1 MVNKLVIVESPGKIK
16 KITEYLGEGYIV
28 KASYGHCMDLDKKT
42 LSIDVEN
49 NFNPIY
55 VISEDKKKLV
65 KELKTLTKN
74 CEVILAS
81 DEDRE
86 GEAIAYSLSNI
97 LNLRNPKRIV
107 FHEITKKAIKNAVEN
122 PREIDMNMVYAQQA
136 RRLLDRLVGYKISPI
151 LWKHMNITSLENTK
165 SANESIQSAGGTIQS
180 AGRVQSVVV
189 KIINDKEEEI
199 KNSINTPYYKST
211 VILLHNKNKI
221 NGLLTKN
228 SDNEMYKFNSCDDA
242 KDFLKKINAETL
254 FKIIDIQNK
263 KSTRKPSPPFI
274 TSSLQQEASTKLRF
288 GVQKTMQVAQKLYE
302 EGLITYMR
310 TDSTCLSNDS
320 INNCKDYIKNNFGEE
335 YSKPNPYSNNKQG
348 AQEAHEAIRPT
359 NVNYEISDNLDK
371 DCKKLYNLIL
381 KRTLASQMAPAELD
395 IQTIKIDTLNNNKS
409 ILNNLNSLWISTF
422 ESITF
427 DGFLKIYNDKNDE
440 DDLENSETKKNEK
453 KIELKND
460 VQLKFDSL
468 KISQE
473 YTKLPL
479 RFNEAGL
486 VKYLEKNGIGR
497 PSTYASIINKVIER
511 KYVEIK
517 DIEGCKKESINIDLD
532 KKYKIKET
540 IKEVVL
546 GKENSKIVPTN
557 LGTNVN
563 NFMVTNFS
571 PIIQIDFTVEFEKYL
586 DMIADGKAKWF
597 NILDKF
603 YKMFNPMVI
612 ELSNNIIKDKED
624 KFFMKHPISNVDIF
638 IGSGKYGPYVKF
650 TDEDDKLKY
659 ISIPDLKVSIDE
671 VIEIIKYP
679 KYIGKYDKKNI
690 YIYLGKFGYYIKCG
704 DKNISFNQD
713 DLEKVDIDYCK
724 NLIESGDKYALN
736 TFKIENT
743 IINVKEGQYGPYLQ
757 ILNSKNK
764 ILKNISVPKNINI
777 KNITI
782 KDVMKL
788 IDKI

>member
-16 KITEYLGEGYIV
+16 KITEYLGEGYVV
-28 KASYGHCMDLDKKT
+28 KASFGHCMDLDKKT

-55 VISEDKKKLV
+55 VISEDKKKVV
-65 KELKTLTKN
+65 KELKSLAKN

-97 LNLRNPKRIV
+97 LDLKNPKRIV
-107 FHEITKKAIKNAVEN
+107 FHEITKKAIKDAVEN
-122 PREIDMNMVYAQQA
+122 PREIDINMVYAQQA

-151 LWKHMNITSLENTK
+151 LWKQMNTNTV
-165 SANESIQSAGGTIQS
+165 QS

-211 VILLHNKNKI
+211 VVLTHGKNKI
-221 NGLLTKN
+221 NGLLTKTTE
-228 SDNEMYKFNSCDDA
+228 NEIYKFQNDEVS
-242 KDFLKKINAETL
+242 KDFLKKINSESV
-254 FKIIDIQNK
+254 FKVIDIQNK

-274 TSSLQQEASTKLRF
+274 TSTLQQEASTKLRF

-310 TDSTCLSNDS
+310 TDSTCLSNDA
-320 INNCKDYIKNNFGEE
+320 INNCKDYIIKTFGNE
-335 YSKPNPYSNNKQG
+335 YSKPNPYSVNKQG

-359 NVNYEISDNLDK
+359 NVNYEVSDNLDK
-371 DCKKLYNLIL
+371 DCKKLYDLIFR
-381 KRTLASQMAPAELD
+381 RTMASQMSPAELD
-395 IQTIKIDTLNNNKS
+395 IQIIKIDTLNKNKS
-409 ILNNLNSLWISTF
+409 ILKDLDSLWLSTF
-422 ESITF
+422 ESIIF
-427 DGFLKIYNDKNDE
+427 EGFLKIYNDRNDDEETSETNKND
-440 DDLENSETKKNEK
+440 K

-460 VQLKFDSL
+460 TVLNFDSI
-468 KISQE
+468 KITQE
-473 YTKLPL
+473 YTKPPL

-497 PSTYASIINKVIER
+497 PSTYASIINKVLER

-517 DIEGCKKESINIDLD
+517 DIEGVKKESKNIELD
-532 KKYKIKET
+532 KKFKIKESV
-540 IKEVVL
+540 KEVVL
-546 GKENSKIVPTN
+546 GKENKKIVPTE
-557 LGTNVN
+557 LGSNVN
-563 NFMVTNFS
+563 NFMITNFS
-571 PIIQIDFTVEFEKYL
+571 PIVQVDFTAEFEKYL
-586 DMIADGKAKWF
+586 DMIAEGKAKWY

-603 YKMFNPMVI
+603 YKMFNPIVD
-612 ELSNNIIKDKED
+612 ELSKKMIKDQAKEKED
-624 KFFMKHPISNVDIF
+624 KFFMKHPTLDVDIF

-650 TDEDDKLKY
+650 LDEDEKIRY
-659 ISIPDLKVSIDE
+659 VSIPDSE
-671 VIEIIKYP
+671 VTQEEVVELIKYP
-679 KYIGKYDKKNI
+679 KYIGKYDKKKL

-713 DLEKVDIDYCK
+713 DLEKVDVDYCK
-724 NLIESGDKYALN
+724 NLLESGDKYALK

-743 IINVKEGQYGPYLQ
+743 TLNVKEGQYGPYLQ
-757 ILNSKNK
+757 VLNAKNK
-764 ILKNISVPKNINI
+764 VLKNISIPKNINV
-777 KNITI
+777 KDITI

-788 IDKI
+788 VDKI

>member
-16 KITEYLGEGYIV
+16 KITEYLGDGYIV
-28 KASYGHCMDLDKKT
+28 KASFGHCMDLDKKT

-55 VISEDKKKLV
+55 VISEDKRKVV
-65 KELKTLTKN
+65 KELKGLAKN

-86 GEAIAYSLSNI
+86 GEAIAHSLSNI
-97 LNLRNPKRIV
+97 LDLKNPKRIV
-107 FHEITKKAIKNAVEN
+107 FHEITKKAIKEAVEN

-151 LWKHMNITSLENTK
+151 LWKQMNTNTV
-165 SANESIQSAGGTIQS
+165 QS

-211 VILLHNKNKI
+211 VVLTHSKNKI

-228 SDNEMYKFNSCDDA
+228 SDNDIYKFQNNETA
-242 KDFLKKINAETL
+242 KTFLKKINDETV
-254 FKIIDIQNK
+254 FKVVDIQNK

-274 TSSLQQEASTKLRF
+274 TSTLQQEASTKLRF

-310 TDSTCLSNDS
+310 TDSTCLSNDA
-320 INNCKDYIKNNFGEE
+320 INNCKDYIKKNFGDE
-335 YSKPNPYSNNKQG
+335 YSKPNPYSINKQG

-359 NVNYEISDNLDK
+359 NVNYEISDSLDK
-371 DCKKLYNLIL
+371 DCRKLYDLIFR
-381 KRTLASQMAPAELD
+381 RTLASQMSPAELD
-395 IQTIKIDTLNNNKS
+395 IQTIKIDTLNKNKS
-409 ILNNLNSLWISTF
+409 ILKDLDSLWLSSF

-427 DGFLKIYNDKNDE
+427 DGFLKIYNDKNEE
-440 DDLENSETKKNEK
+440 DENSETNKNDKKL
-453 KIELKND
+453 ELKND
-460 VQLKFDSL
+460 TVLNFDSL
-468 KISQE
+468 KISEE

-511 KYVEIK
+511 KYVEVK
-517 DIEGCKKESINIDLD
+517 DIEGIKKESNNIELD
-532 KKYKIKET
+532 KKYKIKESV
-540 IKEVVL
+540 KEVVL
-546 GKENSKIVPTN
+546 GKENKKIVPTE
-557 LGTNVN
+557 LGSNVN
-563 NFMVTNFS
+563 NFMITNFS
-571 PIIQIDFTVEFEKYL
+571 PIIQVDFTVEFEKYL
-586 DMIADGKAKWF
+586 DMIAEGKAKWY

-603 YKMFNPMVI
+603 YKMFNPIVV
-612 ELSNNIIKDKED
+612 ELSNKIIKDKEKEKED
-624 KFFMKHPISNVDIF
+624 KFFMKHPTLDVDIF
-638 IGSGKYGPYVKF
+638 IGSGKYGPFVKF
-650 TDEDDKLKY
+650 TDEDDKIKY
-659 ISIPDLKVSIDE
+659 VSIPNLEVSEDE
-671 VIEIIKYP
+671 VTELIKYP
-679 KYIGKYDKKNI
+679 KYLGKYEKKKV
-690 YIYLGKFGYYIKCG
+690 YICNGKFGYYIKCG
-704 DKNISFNQD
+704 DKNISFNQED
-713 DLEKVDIDYCK
+713 VDEVDIEYCK
-724 NLIESGDKYALN
+724 KLMESGDKYALK

-743 IINVKEGQYGPYLQ
+743 TINVKDGQYGPYLQ
-757 ILNSKNK
+757 LLNSKNK
-764 ILKNISVPKNINI
+764 VLKNISIPKNIET
-777 KNITI
+777 KEITI
-782 KDVMKL
+782 KDIMKL

>member
-28 KASYGHCMDLDKKT
+28 KASFGHCMDLDKKT

-55 VISEDKKKLV
+55 VISEDKRKIV
-65 KELKTLTKN
+65 KELISLAKN

-86 GEAIAYSLSNI
+86 GEAIAYSLGNI
-97 LNLRNPKRIV
+97 LNLKNPKRIV
-107 FHEITKKAIKNAVEN
+107 FHEITKKAIKEAIEN

-151 LWKHMNITSLENTK
+151 LWKQMNTNTV
-165 SANESIQSAGGTIQS
+165 QS

-211 VILLHNKNKI
+211 IVLSHNKNKI

-228 SDNEMYKFNSCDDA
+228 INNELYKFVSSDIA
-242 KDFLKKINAETL
+242 KDFLKKINQETI
-254 FKIIDIQNK
+254 FKVIDVQNK

-320 INNCKDYIKNNFGEE
+320 INNCKDYIKKNFGDN
-335 YSKPNPYSNNKQG
+335 YSKPNPYNINKQG
-348 AQEAHEAIRPT
+348 SQEAHEAIRPT

-371 DCKKLYNLIL
+371 DCKKLYDLIFR
-381 KRTLASQMAPAELD
+381 RTIASQMSPAELD
-395 IQTIKIDTLNNNKS
+395 IQTIKIDTLNKNKS
-409 ILNNLNSLWISTF
+409 ILNDLDSLWISTF

-427 DGFLKIYNDKNDE
+427 DGFLKIYNDKNEE
-440 DDLENSETKKNEK
+440 DDTSDTNKNEK

-460 VQLKFDSL
+460 TTLLFDSI
-468 KISQE
+468 KISEE

-479 RFNEAGL
+479 RYNEAGL

-511 KYVEIK
+511 KYVEVK
-517 DIEGCKKESINIDLD
+517 DIEGIKKESKNIDLD

-540 IKEVVL
+540 IKEVLL
-546 GKENSKIVPTN
+546 GKENKKIVPTN
-557 LGTNVN
+557 LGLSVN
-563 NFMVTNFS
+563 NFMITNFS
-571 PIIQIDFTVEFEKYL
+571 PIIQVEFTVEFEKYL

-603 YKMFNPMVI
+603 YKMFNPIVV
-612 ELSNNIIKDKED
+612 ELSNKIIKDKED
-624 KFFMKHPISNVDIF
+624 KFFMKHPSLDVDIF
-638 IGSGKYGPYVKF
+638 IGTGKYGPYVKF
-650 TDEDDKLKY
+650 LDEDEKIKY
-659 ISIPDLKVSIDE
+659 VSIPEL
-671 VIEIIKYP
+671 EISEEEIVELIKYP
-679 KYIGKYDKKNI
+679 KYIGKYDKKKV
-690 YIYLGKFGYYIKCG
+690 YIHLGKFGYYIKCG

-724 NLIESGDKYALN
+724 NLMESGDKYALK
-736 TFKIENT
+736 TFRIENT
-743 IINVKEGQYGPYLQ
+743 TINVKDGQYGPYLQ
-757 ILNSKNK
+757 LLNSKNK
-764 ILKNISVPKNINI
+764 VLKNISIPKNIDV
-777 KNITI
+777 KEITV
-782 KDVMKL
+782 KDIMKL

>member
-16 KITEYLGEGYIV
+16 KITEYLGDGYIV
-28 KASYGHCMDLDKKT
+28 KASFGHCMDLDKKT

-55 VISEDKKKLV
+55 VISEDKKKVV
-65 KELKTLTKN
+65 KELKSLAKN

-97 LNLRNPKRIV
+97 LDLRNPKRIV
-107 FHEITKKAIKNAVEN
+107 FHEITKKAIKEAVEN

-151 LWKHMNITSLENTK
+151 LWKQMNTTSV
-165 SANESIQSAGGTIQS
+165 QS
-180 AGRVQSVVV
+180 AGRVQSVVL

-199 KNSINTPYYKST
+199 KNSINTPYYKSIVT
-211 VILLHNKNKI
+211 LTYKKNKI

-228 SDNEMYKFNSCDDA
+228 KENEIYKFESTNEA
-242 KDFLKKINAETL
+242 IDFLKKINDESV
-254 FKIIDIQNK
+254 FKVIDIQNK
-263 KSTRKPSPPFI
+263 KSTRKPAPPFI

-310 TDSTCLSNDS
+310 TDSTCLSNDA
-320 INNCKDYIKNNFGEE
+320 INNCKDYIKKNYGED
-335 YSKPNPYSNNKQG
+335 YSKPNPYNINKQG

-359 NVNYEISDNLDK
+359 NVNYEISDSLDK
-371 DCKKLYNLIL
+371 DCKKLYDLIL
-381 KRTLASQMAPAELD
+381 RRTLASQMSPAELD
-395 IQTIKIDTLNNNKS
+395 IQTIKIDTQNKNKS
-409 ILNNLNSLWISTF
+409 ILKELDALWLSTF
-422 ESITF
+422 ESIIF
-427 DGFLKIYNDKNDE
+427 EGFLKIYNDKND
-440 DDLENSETKKNEK
+440 DDETNSEINKNDKKL
-453 KIELKND
+453 ELKND
-460 VQLKFDSL
+460 TSL
-468 KISQE
+468 NFECIKITQE

-511 KYVEIK
+511 KYVEVK
-517 DIEGCKKESINIDLD
+517 DIEGIKKESINIDLD

-546 GKENSKIVPTN
+546 GKENKKIVPTE
-557 LGTNVN
+557 LGSNVN
-563 NFMVTNFS
+563 NFMITNFS
-571 PIIQIDFTVEFEKYL
+571 PIIQVDFTVEFEKYL
-586 DMIADGKAKWF
+586 DMIAEGKAKWF

-603 YKMFNPMVI
+603 YKMFNPIVI
-612 ELSNNIIKDKED
+612 ELSNKMIKDKEKEKED
-624 KFFMKHPISNVDIF
+624 KFYMKHPTLDVDIY

-650 TDEDDKLKY
+650 TDEDEKIKY
-659 ISIPDLKVSIDE
+659 VSIPDLEVSKEE
-671 VIEIIKYP
+671 VLDLIQYP
-679 KYIGKYDKKNI
+679 KYLGKYDKKKV
-690 YIYLGKFGYYIKCG
+690 YIYSGKFGYYLKCG

-713 DLEKVDIDYCK
+713 DIEKVDIEYCK
-724 NLIESGDKYALN
+724 NLMESGDKYALK

-743 IINVKEGQYGPYLQ
+743 TINVKEGQYGPYLQ
-757 ILNSKNK
+757 LLNSKNK
-764 ILKNISVPKNINI
+764 VLKNISIPKNIQI
-777 KNITI
+777 KDLTI
-782 KDVMKL
+782 KDVMKI

>member
-16 KITEYLGEGYIV
+16 KITEYLGDGYIV
-28 KASYGHCMDLDKKT
+28 KASFGHCMDLDKKT

-55 VISEDKKKLV
+55 VISEDKRKVV
-65 KELKTLTKN
+65 KELISLAKN

-86 GEAIAYSLSNI
+86 GEAIAYSLGNI
-97 LNLRNPKRIV
+97 LNLKNPKRIV
-107 FHEITKKAIKNAVEN
+107 FHEITKKAIKEAVEN

-151 LWKHMNITSLENTK
+151 LWKQMNTNTV
-165 SANESIQSAGGTIQS
+165 QS

-211 VILLHNKNKI
+211 VVLSHNKNKI

-228 SDNEMYKFNSCDDA
+228 INNEIYKFANNEQS
-242 KDFLKKINAETL
+242 KDFLKKINEETI
-254 FKIIDIQNK
+254 FKVVDIQNK

-310 TDSTCLSNDS
+310 TDSTCLSNDA
-320 INNCKDYIKNNFGEE
+320 INNCKDYIKKNFGDN
-335 YSKPNPYSNNKQG
+335 YSKPNPYSVNKQG

-359 NVNYEISDNLDK
+359 NVNYEISDSLDK
-371 DCKKLYNLIL
+371 DCKKLYDLIL
-381 KRTLASQMAPAELD
+381 RRTIASQMSPAELD
-395 IQTIKIDTLNNNKS
+395 IQTIKIDTLNKNKS
-409 ILNNLNSLWISTF
+409 ILKDLDSLWISTF
-422 ESITF
+422 ESIAF
-427 DGFLKIYNDKNDE
+427 DGFLKIYNDKNE
-440 DDLENSETKKNEK
+440 DDETSETNKNEK
-453 KIELKND
+453 KLELKND
-460 VQLKFDSL
+460 TQLNFDSL
-468 KISQE
+468 KISEE

-479 RFNEAGL
+479 RYNEAGL

-511 KYVEIK
+511 KYVEVK
-517 DIEGCKKESINIDLD
+517 DIEGIKKESKNIDLD
-532 KKYKIKET
+532 KKYKIKEV

-546 GKENSKIVPTN
+546 GKENKKIVPTN
-557 LGTNVN
+557 LGLSVN

-586 DMIADGKAKWF
+586 DMVAEGKAKWF

-603 YKMFNPMVI
+603 YKMFNPIVV
-612 ELSNNIIKDKED
+612 ELSNKIIKDKEKEKED
-624 KFFMKHPISNVDIF
+624 KFFMKHPSLDVDIF

-650 TDEDDKLKY
+650 LDEDEKIKY
-659 ISIPDLKVSIDE
+659 VSISELEISEDE
-671 VIEIIKYP
+671 VKELIKYP
-679 KYIGKYDKKNI
+679 QYIGKYDKKKV
-690 YIYLGKFGYYIKCG
+690 YIHLGKFGYYIKCG

-724 NLIESGDKYALN
+724 NLMESGDKYALK

-743 IINVKEGQYGPYLQ
+743 IINIKDGQYGPYLQ
-757 ILNSKNK
+757 LLNSKNK
-764 ILKNISVPKNINI
+764 VLKNISIPKNIDV
-777 KNITI
+777 KEITV

>member
-1 MVNKLVIVESPGKIK
+1 
-16 KITEYLGEGYIV
+16 
-28 KASYGHCMDLDKKT
+28 
-42 LSIDVEN
+42 
-49 NFNPIY
+49 
-55 VISEDKKKLV
+55 
-65 KELKTLTKN
+65 
-74 CEVILAS
+74 
-81 DEDRE
+81 
-86 GEAIAYSLSNI
+86 
-97 LNLRNPKRIV
+97 
-107 FHEITKKAIKNAVEN
+107 
-122 PREIDMNMVYAQQA
+122 MVYAQQA

-151 LWKHMNITSLENTK
+151 LWKQMNTT
-165 SANESIQSAGGTIQS
+165 TVQS

-199 KNSINTPYYKST
+199 KNSINTPYYKSI
-211 VILLHNKNKI
+211 VILSHNKNKI

-228 SDNEMYKFNSCDDA
+228 SDNEMYKFNSGDDA
-242 KDFLKKINAETL
+242 KNFLKNINAESI

-274 TSSLQQEASTKLRF
+274 TSSLQQDASTKLRF

-310 TDSTCLSNDS
+310 TDSTCLSNDA
-320 INNCKDYIKNNFGEE
+320 INNCKDYIIKNFGEK

-371 DCKKLYNLIL
+371 DSIKLYNLIL
-381 KRTLASQMAPAELD
+381 KRTLASQMTPAELD

-409 ILNNLNSLWISTF
+409 ILKDLNSLWISTF

-427 DGFLKIYNDKNDE
+427 DGFLKIY
-440 DDLENSETKKNEK
+440 DDLEDSEQNETNKNEK
-453 KIELKND
+453 KLEFKNEI
-460 VQLKFDSL
+460 QLKFESL

-517 DIEGCKKESINIDLD
+517 NIEGINKESINIDLD
-532 KKYKIKET
+532 KKYKIKEN

-546 GKENSKIVPTN
+546 GKENNKIVPTE
-557 LGTNVN
+557 LGSCVN
-563 NFMVTNFS
+563 NFMITNFS

-586 DMIADGKAKWF
+586 DMIAEGKAKWF

-603 YKMFNPMVI
+603 YKMFNPIVI
-612 ELSNNIIKDKED
+612 ELSNKSVKDKED
-624 KFFMKHPISNVDIF
+624 KYFMKHPTLNVDIF
-638 IGSGKYGPYVKF
+638 IGSGKYGPYIKF
-650 TDEDDKLKY
+650 MDEDEKIKY
-659 ISIPDLKVSIDE
+659 ISIADSEISKDE
-671 VIEIIKYP
+671 IINLIKYP
-679 KYIGKYDKKNI
+679 KYIGKYDKKKI
-690 YIYLGKFGYYIKCG
+690 YVYLGKFGYYIKYG

-743 IINVKEGQYGPYLQ
+743 TINVKEGQYGPYLQ
-757 ILNSKNK
+757 LINSKNK
-764 ILKNISVPKNINI
+764 VLKNIPIPKKINI
-777 KNITI
+777 KDITI
-782 KDVMKL
+782 KDIMKL